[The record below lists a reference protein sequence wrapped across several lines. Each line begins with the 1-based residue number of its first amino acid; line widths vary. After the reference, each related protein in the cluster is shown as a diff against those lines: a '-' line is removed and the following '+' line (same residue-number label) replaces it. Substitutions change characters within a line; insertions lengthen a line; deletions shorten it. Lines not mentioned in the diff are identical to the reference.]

1 MSKDDLQSGH
11 ILVVDDSMT
20 SRTLS
25 RLYLEEAGYTVLE
38 AESAGQALAMIAE
51 QPPDVILLDVI
62 LPDLDGFEI
71 TRRLRDDPLLSSIPI
86 VLVTALGDV
95 ESKIRGLEAG
105 ANDFLSKPPDE
116 AELMARV
123 HTLLRLKRNQ
133 EELLAEKAKIEL
145 LYRVSRELSAELE
158 IEALLSRI
166 LELTVESSAAC
177 GGHIVLF
184 DERGEGLYHISTY
197 QKHMPPV
204 AESVWIKVT
213 RDGLAGWVVQNRQ
226 GTLVQDTQED
236 ERWLLVQDA
245 DTSTRSAV
253 ATPLI
258 YAGQVSG
265 VLTLTHE
272 LPGHFTAAHLEL
284 LNSIAS
290 QGSVVI
296 EKARVYQK
304 EQARARQL
312 QLINDVSRQ
321 VASILN
327 PGMLLKEVSHLICQ
341 AFDYYYVE
349 VALCDGDK
357 LVFPGWGSGR
367 EEGLKVAPFHLDI
380 SEEGLTSW
388 VARHGRP
395 LFATDVSQE
404 ARYRPMAKLPD
415 TVSELVVPL
424 QAGGEILGVL
434 DVHSDQTRQLTQEAV
449 PLLET
454 LASQISTA
462 LKNAYLF
469 QERGQRITE
478 LATLNEVSQA
488 ISSVLDLD
496 KLLDT
501 VYQQVSRILDT
512 TNFFIAVCGEEGEA
526 WLATLH
532 VEGGQRQAT
541 APYSTTSGLTGYI
554 IRNRSQVRLHSPEE
568 AATFYKWQ
576 GIEAPSQQAKSWM
589 GVPLVAA
596 EQVVGVMTI
605 HHRERESMYG
615 EQEIVLFSTIAA
627 QVSIAIANARLYTQT
642 EQERGKMAAVLIG
655 TDDVV
660 IVTDESDK
668 ILLINPAAEDA
679 FGIRVERAVGRP
691 LAKVV
696 PSQALVDL
704 FRSGNDRPSSAAEI
718 SLNDERVFYANV
730 SAVEGVGHV
739 AVIQD
744 ITALKELEQMRLR
757 AERAER
763 EHLHQTLES
772 YIGPDLVEKVLAE
785 GGELLERRERVEAV
799 ILFAD
804 IRGFTRAAAVLSP
817 EATVEVLNEFFTA
830 MAGIIYHHEGTV
842 VDLIGDELMASFGA
856 PLARPDPEQCA
867 VNAAIAFQEEFAHL
881 RRKWAG
887 DWGISVG
894 LGVGVDRGQAV
905 MGNVGTAE
913 RVSFTFIGN
922 VVNRA
927 HRLVEQAGPGEVQIS
942 GDILAKI
949 STGQEAW
956 EEVFDILAGGPKQ
969 AFRLQVLAEPG
980 A

>member
-1 MSKDDLQSGH
+1 MSKDTLQSGN
-11 ILVVDDSMT
+11 ILVVDDSLT

-25 RLYLEEAGYTVLE
+25 RLYLEEAGYTVRE

-51 QPPDVILLDVI
+51 QPPDVVLLDVI

-95 ESKIRGLEAG
+95 ESKVRGLEAG

-116 AELMARV
+116 AELNARV
-123 HTLLRLKRNQ
+123 RTLLRLKRNQ

-184 DERGEGLYHISTY
+184 DEQGEGLYHISKH
-197 QKHMPPV
+197 QKQTPPV
-204 AESVWIKVT
+204 DESVWIKVT
-213 RDGLAGWVVQNRQ
+213 RDGLAGWVVQHRQ

-253 ATPLI
+253 AAPLI
-258 YAGQVSG
+258 YAGQISG

-304 EQARARQL
+304 EQVRARQL

-327 PGMLLKEVSHLICQ
+327 PAMLLKEVSHLICR

-380 SEEGLTSW
+380 SGEGLASW

-404 ARYRPMAKLPD
+404 ARYCPMAKLPD

-434 DVHSDQTRQLTQEAV
+434 DVHSDQKRQLTQEAV
-449 PLLET
+449 SLLET
-454 LASQISTA
+454 LASQVSIA

-488 ISSVLDLD
+488 ISSVLDMD

-512 TNFFIAVCGEEGEA
+512 TNFFIAVCEEESND
-526 WLATLH
+526 WIATLH

-541 APYSTTSGLTGYI
+541 SPYSATSGLTGYI
-554 IRNRSQVRLHSPEE
+554 IRNRSQVRLHTPEE
-568 AATFYKWQ
+568 ATTFYKWQ
-576 GIEAPSQQAKSWM
+576 GIEPPSQQAKSWM

-596 EQVVGVMTI
+596 EQVVGVMTV
-605 HHRERESMYG
+605 HHRERENMYG
-615 EQEIVLFSTIAA
+615 EREIVLFSTIAA

-696 PSQALVDL
+696 HSEALVNL
-704 FRSGNDRPSSAAEI
+704 FSSGNRPSSAAEI
-718 SLNDERVFYANV
+718 SLADERVFYANV

-744 ITALKELEQMRLR
+744 ITTLKELEQMRLR

-763 EHLHQTLES
+763 EHLHQTLAS

-867 VNAAIAFQEEFAHL
+867 VDAAIAFQKEFAHL
-881 RRKWAG
+881 RHKWAK
-887 DWGISVG
+887 DWDISVG

-942 GDILAKI
+942 GDILASI
-949 STGQEAW
+949 SAGQETW
-956 EEVFDILAGGPKQ
+956 EEVLEILAGGPQQ

-980 A
+980 T